1 MNDLPPHPGDDAA
14 SAPPR
19 EMEIDTARG
28 RRWRGI
34 IGFALVFLGVAGVLV
49 LAFVYF
55 TASVAMSV
63 TIVMFMLAYMG
74 AMAWLTSRNL
84 GDR

>member
-1 MNDLPPHPGDDAA
+1 
-14 SAPPR
+14 
-19 EMEIDTARG
+19 MEIDTARG